1 MTDNIDIKPI
11 LAWLKERQESYPVT
25 VEEVGI
31 NDLAGWKADPV
42 SGNIEHESGKFFSI
56 IGVKVTG
63 AADREVPSWS
73 QPMLKQE
80 EVGISGVLMQK
91 KEGIMH
97 YLFYAKFEPG
107 NVNHVQIS
115 PALQV
120 SEGNLSLAHKGK
132 RPRLAEYFDGT
143 KGRLIA
149 SVTGV
154 EDGGRFYHKV
164 NRSMLVEVPESE
176 AVPITEDY
184 IWLTLPQIKK
194 LLRVDTIV
202 NSLARNVCALLS
214 CEDSERNESAFSFP
228 SDTASKDNLS

>member
-1 MTDNIDIKPI
+1 MSEESDIQPI
-11 LAWLKERQESYPVT
+11 LEWLKERRASYPVT

-31 NDLAGWKADPV
+31 NELEGWNVEPGT
-42 SGNIEHESGKFFSI
+42 GNIVHQSGKFFSI

-80 EVGISGVLMQK
+80 EMGISGVLVQK
-91 KEGIMH
+91 KDGATR

-107 NVNHVQIS
+107 NLDMVQLS

-143 KGRLIA
+143 KGTLIA
-149 SVTGV
+149 SAIGV

-164 NRSMLVEVPESE
+164 NRSMLVEVDESE
-176 AVPITEDY
+176 EVPVTEDY
-184 IWLTLPQIKK
+184 IWLTLSQIKK
-194 LLRVDTIV
+194 LLRVDRVV
-202 NSLARNVCALLS
+202 NSLARNVCALL
-214 CEDSERNESAFSFP
+214 
-228 SDTASKDNLS
+228 

>member
-1 MTDNIDIKPI
+1 MKEDVDIQPI
-11 LAWLKERQESYPVT
+11 LLWLKERQESYPVT

-31 NDLAGWKADPV
+31 NDLQGWKADSV
-42 SGNIEHESGKFFSI
+42 SGNITHESGKFFSI

-91 KEGIMH
+91 KKGVMH

-107 NVNHVQIS
+107 NVNQVQIS

-143 KGRLIA
+143 KGRLIT

-202 NSLARNVCALLS
+202 NSLARNVCALL
-214 CEDSERNESAFSFP
+214 
-228 SDTASKDNLS
+228 

>member
-1 MTDNIDIKPI
+1 MSNEVDIQPI

-25 VEEVGI
+25 VSEVGV
-31 NDLAGWKADPV
+31 NDVEGWKV
-42 SGNIEHESGKFFSI
+42 ESNGNIVHNSGKFFSI
-56 IGVKVTG
+56 VGVRVTG

-80 EVGISGVLMQK
+80 EVGISGVIMQTK
-91 KEGIMH
+91 SGITK

-107 NVNHVQIS
+107 NINKVQIS

-120 SEGNLSLAHKGK
+120 SEGNLSRAHQGK

-143 KGRLIA
+143 KGRLIK
-149 SVTGV
+149 SVAGV

-164 NRSMLVEVPESE
+164 NRAMLVEVDESLE
-176 AVPITEDY
+176 VPITEDY

-194 LLRVDTIV
+194 LLLIDCVV
-202 NSLARNVCALLS
+202 NSLARNVCAIL
-214 CEDSERNESAFSFP
+214 
-228 SDTASKDNLS
+228 

>member
-1 MTDNIDIKPI
+1 MTSNGVNEDIDIQPI

-31 NDLAGWKADPV
+31 NEVRGWHVDPT
-42 SGNIEHESGKFFSI
+42 SGNISHDSGKFFSI

-80 EVGISGVLMQK
+80 EVGISGVLVQTK
-91 KEGIMH
+91 GGVTR

-107 NVNHVQIS
+107 NIDLVQIS

-120 SEGNLSLAHKGK
+120 SEGNLSQAHRGK

-143 KGRLIA
+143 KGKLVA

-164 NRSMLVEVPESE
+164 NRSMLVEVDESE
-176 AVPITEDY
+176 EVPVTSDY

-194 LLRVDTIV
+194 LLRVDLVV
-202 NSLARNVCALLS
+202 NSLARNVCAIL
-214 CEDSERNESAFSFP
+214 
-228 SDTASKDNLS
+228 

>member
-11 LAWLKERQESYPVT
+11 LAGLKERQESYPVT

-31 NDLAGWKADPV
+31 NDLQGWKVDPV

-56 IGVKVTG
+56 IGAKVTG

-80 EVGISGVLMQK
+80 EVGISGVIMQEK
-91 KEGIMH
+91 GGTKR

-107 NVNHVQIS
+107 NINKVQIS

-132 RPRLAEYFDGT
+132 KPRLAGYFDGT
-143 KGRLIA
+143 KGQLLA
-149 SVTGV
+149 SVKGV

-164 NRSMLVEVPESE
+164 NRSMLVEVDESE
-176 AVPITEDY
+176 EVPITEDY
-184 IWLTLPQIKK
+184 IWLTLPEIKK
-194 LLRVDTIV
+194 LLLVDTVV
-202 NSLARNVCALLS
+202 NSLARNVCALL
-214 CEDSERNESAFSFP
+214 
-228 SDTASKDNLS
+228 

>member
-1 MTDNIDIKPI
+1 MNEDTDIQPI
-11 LAWLKERQESYPVT
+11 LTWLKERQESYPVT

-31 NDLAGWKADPV
+31 NDLQGWKADPQT
-42 SGNIEHESGKFFSI
+42 GNIEHESGKFFSI

-63 AADREVPSWS
+63 AADREVGSWS

-80 EVGISGVLMQK
+80 EVGISGVLVQTK
-91 KEGIMH
+91 GGVTR

-107 NVNHVQIS
+107 NIDKVQLS

-120 SEGNLSLAHKGK
+120 SEGNLSQAHKGK
-132 RPRLAEYFDGT
+132 KPRLVEYFDGT
-143 KGRLIA
+143 KGKLLM

-164 NRSMLVEVPESE
+164 NRSMLVEVDESE
-176 AVPITEDY
+176 DIPVTEDY

-194 LLRVDTIV
+194 LLRVDTVI
-202 NSLARNVCALLS
+202 NSLARNVCALL
-214 CEDSERNESAFSFP
+214 
-228 SDTASKDNLS
+228 

>member
-1 MTDNIDIKPI
+1 MNEDVDIQPI
-11 LAWLKERQESYPVT
+11 LAWLKERQASYPVT

-31 NDLAGWKADPV
+31 NELQGWRADSS
-42 SGNIEHESGKFFSI
+42 SGNITHESGKFFSI

-80 EVGISGVLMQK
+80 EVGISGVLVQTK
-91 KEGIMH
+91 GGITR

-107 NVNHVQIS
+107 NIDKVQIS

-120 SEGNLSLAHKGK
+120 SEGNLSQAHKGK

-143 KGRLIA
+143 KGKLIA
-149 SVTGV
+149 SVAGV
-154 EDGGRFYHKV
+154 EDGGRFYRKV

-176 AVPITEDY
+176 AVPVTEDY

-194 LLRVDTIV
+194 LLRVDRVV
-202 NSLARNVCALLS
+202 NSLARNVCALL
-214 CEDSERNESAFSFP
+214 
-228 SDTASKDNLS
+228 

>member
-1 MTDNIDIKPI
+1 MNEDIDIQPI

-25 VEEVGI
+25 VDEVGVGEVQ
-31 NDLAGWKADPV
+31 GWRVDPT
-42 SGNIEHESGKFFSI
+42 SGNISHDSGKFFSI
-56 IGVKVTG
+56 VGVKVTG

-80 EVGISGVLMQK
+80 EVGISGILTQTKGGVTR
-91 KEGIMH
+91 

-107 NVNHVQIS
+107 NINMVQIS

-120 SEGNLSLAHKGK
+120 SEGNLSRAHKGK

-143 KGRLIA
+143 KGKLLK

-164 NRSMLVEVPESE
+164 NRSMLVEIDGSE
-176 AVPITEDY
+176 EVPITEDY

-194 LLRVDTIV
+194 LLLVDLAV
-202 NSLARNVCALLS
+202 NSLARNVCALL
-214 CEDSERNESAFSFP
+214 
-228 SDTASKDNLS
+228 

>member
-1 MTDNIDIKPI
+1 MSEDIDIQPI
-11 LAWLKERQESYPVT
+11 LAWLKERQETYPVT
-25 VEEVGI
+25 VEEVGVY
-31 NDLAGWKADPV
+31 DVQGWKTDPT
-42 SGNIEHESGKFFSI
+42 SGNITHDSGKFFSI
-56 IGVKVTG
+56 IGVKITG

-80 EVGISGVLMQK
+80 EVGISGVIQQK
-91 KEGIMH
+91 KGGTMH

-107 NVNHVQIS
+107 NINKVQIS

-143 KGRLIA
+143 KGRLVE

-164 NRSMLVEVPESE
+164 NRSMLVEVNETE
-176 AVPITEDY
+176 EVPVTEDY
-184 IWLTLPQIKK
+184 IWLTLPQIEK
-194 LLRVDTIV
+194 LLRVDTTV
-202 NSLARNVCALLS
+202 NSLARNVCALL
-214 CEDSERNESAFSFP
+214 
-228 SDTASKDNLS
+228 

>member
-1 MTDNIDIKPI
+1 MNDVDIQPI

-31 NDLAGWKADPV
+31 NDLQGWKADPQT
-42 SGNIEHESGKFFSI
+42 GNIEHESRKFFSI

-63 AADREVPSWS
+63 AADREVPSWT

-80 EVGISGVLMQK
+80 EVGISGVIMQK
-91 KEGIMH
+91 KEGVMR

-107 NVNHVQIS
+107 NIDKVQLS

-120 SEGNLSLAHKGK
+120 SEGNLSQAHKGK

-143 KGRLIA
+143 KGKLVA

-164 NRSMLVEVPESE
+164 NHSMLVEVDASE
-176 AVPITEDY
+176 EVPITEDY

-194 LLRVDTIV
+194 LLRVDAVV
-202 NSLARNVCALLS
+202 NSLARNVCALL
-214 CEDSERNESAFSFP
+214 
-228 SDTASKDNLS
+228 